1 MCDFRFIILNS
12 FGEIYLSA
20 VQNLDLMLV
29 FKSVVMNI
37 RTISSVHKGFHFMNT
52 RFSFSGMV
60 LCRSRL

>member
-20 VQNLDLMLV
+20 VQNLDLMRV

-37 RTISSVHKGFHFMNT
+37 RTSLNVHNATEHSYVKE
-52 RFSFSGMV
+52 
-60 LCRSRL
+60 

>member
-20 VQNLDLMLV
+20 VQNLDLMRV

-37 RTISSVHKGFHFMNT
+37 RTISSVLNQPESWMWTLDFFLP
-52 RFSFSGMV
+52 FCASLYV
-60 LCRSRL
+60 